1 MKGWVVALISIVSFV
16 VGLFV
21 GINLVSGIF
30 AGAGAA
36 SGLIYGSQAGVCL
49 TVETA
54 KDMGVLPPE
63 QANKLI
69 ANTMEKIRGKTKS
82 AKDSGIKWI
91 DQDQDCA
98 EMVKKM
104 LESAK
109 AQ

>member
-1 MKGWVVALISIVSFV
+1 MKGWVVAVTSIVCFV

-21 GINLVSGIF
+21 GANLVAGIF
-30 AGAGAA
+30 AGAGGAA
-36 SGLIYGSQAGVCL
+36 GLIYGSQAGVCL

-54 KDMGVLPPE
+54 KDMGVLSTE
-63 QANKLI
+63 QADKLI

-82 AKDSGIKWI
+82 AKGSGIRWI
-91 DQDQDCA
+91 DKEKDCA

>member
-1 MKGWVVALISIVSFV
+1 MKGWVVASIAILCFV

-21 GINLVSGIF
+21 GTNLVGGIF

-54 KDMGVLPPE
+54 KDMGVLSPE
-63 QANKLI
+63 QADKLI
-69 ANTMEKIRGKTKS
+69 ASTMEKIRGKTKS

-91 DQDQDCA
+91 DHEKNCA

-104 LESAK
+104 LESAE

>member
-1 MKGWVVALISIVSFV
+1 MKGWVVAVISIVCFV

-21 GINLVSGIF
+21 GTNLVSGIF

-36 SGLIYGSQAGVCL
+36 SGLVYGSQAGVCL

-54 KDMGVLPPE
+54 KDMGILSSE
-63 QANKLI
+63 QADKLI

-82 AKDSGIKWI
+82 TKDSGIKWI
-91 DQDQDCA
+91 DKEKDCA

-109 AQ
+109 AP